1 MTTMTEVAT
10 GTHVYRV
17 YIKATPEQIWEAI
30 TSPEWT
36 TRYGYG
42 TATEY
47 DLRPGGAYRVPA
59 SDAMRAYDP
68 NVSELL
74 VDGEV
79 IEVDPPRRLV
89 QTYRYLWSPAL
100 IEEGFM
106 KLTYEIAAE
115 EMFPGTSVLTVTH
128 EAPGA
133 PLSATVTAG
142 DAENQGGGFPM
153 ILSDLK
159 TLLETGSSLSGA

>member
-1 MTTMTEVAT
+1 MTTETETAA

-36 TRYGYG
+36 TRYGFG

-47 DLRPGGAYRVPA
+47 DLRPGGAFRVP
-59 SDAMRAYDP
+59 SSEAMKAYDP
-68 NVSELL
+68 NVQDLL

-89 QTYRYLWSPAL
+89 QTYRYLWSPEL
-100 IEEGFM
+100 IEEGFTRV
-106 KLTYEIAAE
+106 TYEIDAE
-115 EMFPGTSVLTVTH
+115 GMFPGTSILTVTH
-128 EAPGA
+128 EAANA
-133 PLSATVTAG
+133 PLSATVSAG

-159 TLLETGSSLSGA
+159 TLLETGTSLSHQ